1 MKPTTANDIINAIKE
16 IRKLL
21 NEIKS
26 NLLHEYRNEVRETLH
41 KKEVVYNFLNKKEQK
56 DGLTYKEKNMAKI
69 TGRRLKNLKKYLEK
83 FLKSVYNVTYGLNYL
98 FNEINKEDYYEPEE
112 IKSTFDGGYTRY
124 ESRGDK
130 HSKLSIDEYF
140 DKISPY
146 LKNMIDNHKAR
157 GELKIQLSMRIIFVS
172 FLDANETLVMH
183 IKSENIV
190 VMNGTET
197 NDAINELLKSFY
209 KRYQEGLETKM
220 NKSSYI
226 FELVDL
232 LEYHLHKISLNRGSS
247 YINSPEWIKNKG
259 VTINPKNTNDNRCF
273 QYAITASLKYQN
285 IDHHP
290 ERISKL
296 KPFINN
302 YNWEDIE
309 FPSRPEN
316 YEKFERNN
324 KTIALNI
331 FFVPRNTKQIRQAH
345 ISEYNNKRNNQ
356 VNLLKINDGTNK

>member
-26 NLLHEYRNEVRETLH
+26 NLLHEYRNEIRETLH

-56 DGLTYKEKNMAKI
+56 DGLTYKEKNMVKI

-146 LKNMIDNHKAR
+146 LKNIIDNHKAR
-157 GELKIQLSMRIIFVS
+157 GELKIQLSM
-172 FLDANETLVMH
+172 
-183 IKSENIV
+183 
-190 VMNGTET
+190 
-197 NDAINELLKSFY
+197 
-209 KRYQEGLETKM
+209 
-220 NKSSYI
+220 
-226 FELVDL
+226 
-232 LEYHLHKISLNRGSS
+232 
-247 YINSPEWIKNKG
+247 
-259 VTINPKNTNDNRCF
+259 
-273 QYAITASLKYQN
+273 
-285 IDHHP
+285 
-290 ERISKL
+290 
-296 KPFINN
+296 
-302 YNWEDIE
+302 
-309 FPSRPEN
+309 
-316 YEKFERNN
+316 
-324 KTIALNI
+324 
-331 FFVPRNTKQIRQAH
+331 
-345 ISEYNNKRNNQ
+345 
-356 VNLLKINDGTNK
+356 